1 MDELEFTIDSPV
13 NNQPISNEEAS
24 ELADEAEKNLEYR
37 KQLEAARLQE
47 KEIAEQNALQKQKE
61 IEDTRNKENWGIG
74 EYTKEIFSAL
84 GGGLQDTASSLVTLP
99 ERLIDMAT
107 GEMAREQAEGGYTA
121 EWDDWF
127 VNDENPIETKTWWGG
142 ALRGLTHYG
151 TLAAVPIGKVGIV
164 AKAGKLTKSVVPAV
178 IKSPLSKA
186 IASKGIKGTLTR
198 GAISGARVDL
208 LSKYSQEE
216 NALGVLESHF
226 PGLNIPL
233 ATKEHDHPM
242 MKTFKNVVEGMG
254 LGILSDTVLAGLGV
268 GFKKTKSAVDSKFK

>member
-198 GAISGARVDL
+198 GAISGARVD
-208 LSKYSQEE
+208 
-216 NALGVLESHF
+216 
-226 PGLNIPL
+226 
-233 ATKEHDHPM
+233 
-242 MKTFKNVVEGMG
+242 
-254 LGILSDTVLAGLGV
+254 
-268 GFKKTKSAVDSKFK
+268 

>member
-1 MDELEFTIDSPV
+1 MDELEFTLSNPV
-13 NNQPISNEEAS
+13 DTNPISNEQAAQ
-24 ELADEAEKNLEYR
+24 LAEEAEKTLELD
-37 KQLEAARLQE
+37 KQLEAERIREREEAEQLRLQRE
-47 KEIAEQNALQKQKE
+47 KEIK
-61 IEDTRNKENWGIG
+61 DTRNQENWGVG

-99 ERLIDMAT
+99 ERILDMAT

-127 VNDENPIETKTWWGG
+127 VNDDNPIETKTWWGN

-151 TLAAVPIGKVGIV
+151 TLAAVPVGKLGIV
-164 AKAGKLTKSVVPAV
+164 AKAGKLGKSVVPAV

-208 LSKYSQEE
+208 LSKYSQED
-216 NALGVLESHF
+216 NALGVLEQHF
-226 PGLNIPL
+226 PGINIPL
-233 ATKEHDHPM
+233 ATKEHD
-242 MKTFKNVVEGMG
+242 
-254 LGILSDTVLAGLGV
+254 LSLIHI
-268 GFKKTKSAVDSKFK
+268 

>member
-142 ALRGLTHYG
+142 L
-151 TLAAVPIGKVGIV
+151 V
-164 AKAGKLTKSVVPAV
+164 
-178 IKSPLSKA
+178 
-186 IASKGIKGTLTR
+186 R
-198 GAISGARVDL
+198 GATD
-208 LSKYSQEE
+208 Q
-216 NALGVLESHF
+216 
-226 PGLNIPL
+226 NIEKSIFL
-233 ATKEHDHPM
+233 AQKI
-242 MKTFKNVVEGMG
+242 
-254 LGILSDTVLAGLGV
+254 ILAM
-268 GFKKTKSAVDSKFK
+268 

>member
-99 ERLIDMAT
+99 
-107 GEMAREQAEGGYTA
+107 
-121 EWDDWF
+121 
-127 VNDENPIETKTWWGG
+127 
-142 ALRGLTHYG
+142 
-151 TLAAVPIGKVGIV
+151 
-164 AKAGKLTKSVVPAV
+164 
-178 IKSPLSKA
+178 
-186 IASKGIKGTLTR
+186 
-198 GAISGARVDL
+198 
-208 LSKYSQEE
+208 
-216 NALGVLESHF
+216 
-226 PGLNIPL
+226 
-233 ATKEHDHPM
+233 
-242 MKTFKNVVEGMG
+242 
-254 LGILSDTVLAGLGV
+254 
-268 GFKKTKSAVDSKFK
+268 